1 MGIGHTYCTKPGS
14 EWNGKLLP
22 LVGRCAEWEKASV
35 NEDATRYPLSW
46 PTGWKRT
53 PGHQRQRAR
62 FQSGGAALTVH
73 KAITRL
79 SGEVARLGARDEILS
94 TNMQT
99 RLDGLPYSGQSEPTD
114 PGVAV
119 YFTLKG
125 QARCLACDA
134 WTRTADN
141 IAAIAQHIDAL
152 RRIDRYGVGTLD
164 QAFAGYAPRL
174 QAAPSEWNI
183 VLGVSRSAS
192 RAGIEEAFTRLA
204 KTAHPDSGGSHDAMA
219 RLTEAKTAAL
229 REVAS

>member
-1 MGIGHTYCTKPGS
+1 M
-14 EWNGKLLP
+14 ND
-22 LVGRCAEWEKASV
+22 
-35 NEDATRYPLSW
+35 DATRYPLSW

-53 PGHQRQRAR
+53 PSYQRQRAR

-73 KAITRL
+73 RAITRL
-79 SGEVARLGARDEILS
+79 SGELARLGARDEILS

-99 RLDGLPYSGQSEPTD
+99 RLDGLPYSGQSEPAD

-174 QAAPSEWNI
+174 QAAPSEWWI
-183 VLGVSRSAS
+183 VFGISRSS
-192 RAGIEEAFTRLA
+192 TRAAVEEAFTRLA
-204 KTAHPDSGGSHDAMA
+204 KTAHPDAGGSHDAMA

-229 REVAS
+229 REVAAS

>member
-1 MGIGHTYCTKPGS
+1 
-14 EWNGKLLP
+14 
-22 LVGRCAEWEKASV
+22 V
-35 NEDATRYPLSW
+35 NDDATRYPLSW

-53 PGHQRQRAR
+53 PSYQRQRAR

-73 KAITRL
+73 RAITRL
-79 SGEVARLGARDEILS
+79 SGELARLGARDEILS

-99 RLDGLPYSGQSEPTD
+99 RLDGLPYSGQSEPAD

-174 QAAPSEWNI
+174 QAAPSEWWI
-183 VLGVSRSAS
+183 VFGISRSS
-192 RAGIEEAFTRLA
+192 TRAAVEEAFTRLA
-204 KTAHPDSGGSHDAMA
+204 KTAHPDAGGSHDAMA

-229 REVAS
+229 REVAAS